1 MSKSVLIRRTSLG
14 KLIIRLWMAIV
25 ILLIPASSYSLPY
38 QSPRTQN
45 VEQTNVPDYISQAKT
60 AVKKYYPQYEEY
72 FKPIFDQ
79 ISKLDQE
86 YINVINNKID
96 RITKHPKEIWTSEKD
111 IYTTIL
117 MTLEK
122 LVWKS
127 TFSNDDFIE
136 KNIEGKDYKEW
147 AAKAIA
153 HSIKKWLEKRRNEL
167 EIIMEK
173 WREMAER
180 MRTIWN
186 KNDLTREDEEEL
198 LNIVEDIYNLIENT
212 EFIKDKRNKPI
223 FEKYLN
229 ISKELWRTP
238 NETWKKIIKWLK
250 DHQE

>member
-1 MSKSVLIRRTSLG
+1 MTWRLFSFIATTFLFILWTASAEAHSVEAKAYVTEINQ
-14 KLIIRLWMAIV
+14 
-25 ILLIPASSYSLPY
+25 
-38 QSPRTQN
+38 QS
-45 VEQTNVPDYISQAKT
+45 NVPDYISQAKV

-122 LVWKS
+122 LTWEN
-127 TFSNDDFIE
+127 TFCNDDDLAKIIE
-136 KNIEGKDYKEW
+136 EKDYKEW

-153 HSIKKWLEKRRNEL
+153 HSIKKWLEKRKNEL

-186 KNDLTREDEEEL
+186 KNDLTREDDEEL
-198 LNIVEDIYNLIENT
+198 LVIIEDMYNLIENT

-223 FEKYLN
+223 FKEYLSRCKD
-229 ISKELWRTP
+229 IGRSPKKEIVEWVKK
-238 NETWKKIIKWLK
+238 NE
-250 DHQE
+250 

>member
-25 ILLIPASSYSLPY
+25 ILLIPVSSYSLPY

-122 LVWKS
+122 LTWEN
-127 TFSNDDFIE
+127 TFCNDDDLAKIIE
-136 KNIEGKDYKEW
+136 EKDYKEW

-153 HSIKKWLEKRRNEL
+153 HSIKKWLEKRKNEL

-186 KNDLTREDEEEL
+186 KNDLTREDDEEL
-198 LNIVEDIYNLIENT
+198 LVIIEDMYNLIENT

-223 FEKYLN
+223 FKEYLSRCKD
-229 ISKELWRTP
+229 IGRSPKKEIVEWVKK
-238 NETWKKIIKWLK
+238 NE
-250 DHQE
+250 

>member
-1 MSKSVLIRRTSLG
+1 MTWRLFSFIATTFLFILWTASAEAHSVEAKAYVTEINQ
-14 KLIIRLWMAIV
+14 
-25 ILLIPASSYSLPY
+25 
-38 QSPRTQN
+38 QS
-45 VEQTNVPDYISQAKT
+45 NVPDYISQAKV

-122 LVWKS
+122 LTWEN
-127 TFSNDDFIE
+127 TFCNDDDLAKIIE
-136 KNIEGKDYKEW
+136 EKDYKEW

-153 HSIKKWLEKRRNEL
+153 HSIKKWLEKRKNEL

-186 KNDLTREDEEEL
+186 KNDLTREDDEEL
-198 LNIVEDIYNLIENT
+198 LVIIEDMYNLIEST
-212 EFIKDKRNKPI
+212 EYINDKRNKPI
-223 FEKYLN
+223 FREYLSRCKD
-229 ISKELWRTP
+229 IGKVPKKEIVEWVKK
-238 NETWKKIIKWLK
+238 NE
-250 DHQE
+250 

>member
-1 MSKSVLIRRTSLG
+1 MYSMLMTWRLFSFIATTFLFILWTASAEAHSVEAKAYVTEINQ
-14 KLIIRLWMAIV
+14 
-25 ILLIPASSYSLPY
+25 
-38 QSPRTQN
+38 QS
-45 VEQTNVPDYISQAKT
+45 NVPDYISQAKV

-122 LVWKS
+122 LTWEN
-127 TFSNDDFIE
+127 TFCNDDDLAKIIE
-136 KNIEGKDYKEW
+136 EKDYKEW

-153 HSIKKWLEKRRNEL
+153 HSIKKWLEKRKNEL

-173 WREMAER
+173 WKKMTER
-180 MRTIWN
+180 METIWN
-186 KNDLTREDEEEL
+186 KSNLTREDDEEL
-198 LNIVEDIYNLIENT
+198 LNIIEDIYNLIENT
-212 EFIKDKRNKPI
+212 EAIKDKRNKQI
-223 FEKYLN
+223 FKEYLSRCKD
-229 ISKELWRTP
+229 IGKVPKKEIVEWVK
-238 NETWKKIIKWLK
+238 NN
-250 DHQE
+250 Q

>member
-1 MSKSVLIRRTSLG
+1 MYSMLMTWRLFSFIATTFLFILWTASAEAHSVEAKAYVTEINQ
-14 KLIIRLWMAIV
+14 
-25 ILLIPASSYSLPY
+25 
-38 QSPRTQN
+38 QS
-45 VEQTNVPDYISQAKT
+45 NVPDYISQAKV

-86 YINVINNKID
+86 YINVINNNLD

-122 LVWKS
+122 LTWEN
-127 TFSNDDFIE
+127 TFCNDDDLAKIIE
-136 KNIEGKDYKEW
+136 EKDYKEW

-153 HSIKKWLEKRRNEL
+153 HSIKKWLEKRKNEL

-186 KNDLTREDEEEL
+186 KNDLTREDDEEL
-198 LNIVEDIYNLIENT
+198 LVIIEDMYNLIENT

-223 FEKYLN
+223 FKEYLSRCKD
-229 ISKELWRTP
+229 IGRSPKKEIVEWVKK
-238 NETWKKIIKWLK
+238 NE
-250 DHQE
+250 

>member
-25 ILLIPASSYSLPY
+25 ILLIPVSSYSLPY

-45 VEQTNVPDYISQAKT
+45 VEQTNVPDYISQAKV
-60 AVKKYYPQYEEY
+60 AVKKYYPQYDEY

-79 ISKLDQE
+79 ISKLD
-86 YINVINNKID
+86 NLD
-96 RITKHPKEIWTSEKD
+96 RIAKKTKEIWTSEKD

-122 LVWKS
+122 LTWEN
-127 TFSNDDFIE
+127 TFCNDDDLAKIIE
-136 KNIEGKDYKEW
+136 EKDYKEW

-153 HSIKKWLEKRRNEL
+153 HSIKKWLEKRKNEL

-186 KNDLTREDEEEL
+186 KNDLTREDDEEL
-198 LNIVEDIYNLIENT
+198 LVIIEDMYNLIENT

-223 FEKYLN
+223 FKEYLSRCKD
-229 ISKELWRTP
+229 IGRSPKKEIVEWVKK
-238 NETWKKIIKWLK
+238 NE
-250 DHQE
+250 

>member
-1 MSKSVLIRRTSLG
+1 MLIEMYSMLMTWRLFSFIATTFLFILWTASAEAHSVEAKAYVTEINQ
-14 KLIIRLWMAIV
+14 
-25 ILLIPASSYSLPY
+25 
-38 QSPRTQN
+38 QS
-45 VEQTNVPDYISQAKT
+45 NVPDYISQAQV

-122 LVWKS
+122 LTWEN
-127 TFSNDDFIE
+127 TFCNDDDLAKIIE
-136 KNIEGKDYKEW
+136 EKDYKEW

-153 HSIKKWLEKRRNEL
+153 HSIKKWLEKRKNEL

-186 KNDLTREDEEEL
+186 KNDLTREDDEEL
-198 LNIVEDIYNLIENT
+198 LVIIEDMYNLIENT

-223 FEKYLN
+223 FKEYLSRCKD
-229 ISKELWRTP
+229 IGRSPKKEIVEWVKK
-238 NETWKKIIKWLK
+238 NE
-250 DHQE
+250 

>member
-1 MSKSVLIRRTSLG
+1 MYSMLMTWRLFSFIATTFLFILWTASAEAHSVEAKAYVTEINQ
-14 KLIIRLWMAIV
+14 
-25 ILLIPASSYSLPY
+25 
-38 QSPRTQN
+38 QS
-45 VEQTNVPDYISQAKT
+45 NVPDYISQAKV

-122 LVWKS
+122 LTWEN
-127 TFSNDDFIE
+127 TFCNDDDLAKIIE
-136 KNIEGKDYKEW
+136 EKDYKEW

-186 KNDLTREDEEEL
+186 KNDLTREDDEEL
-198 LNIVEDIYNLIENT
+198 LVIIEDMYNLIENT

-223 FEKYLN
+223 FKEYLSRCKD
-229 ISKELWRTP
+229 IGKVPKKEIVEWVKN
-238 NETWKKIIKWLK
+238 NE
-250 DHQE
+250 